1 MLHPKMKHVYVGVD
15 IHRQTHT
22 AVIINCF
29 GEKLGEITFENK
41 PAEFEKLLRAV
52 RKHTPKGISG
62 IYGLEDV
69 CSSGRALAVF
79 LINKKR
85 MVKHVNPSLTYSE
98 RRNQTI
104 LHKTDDYDALCV
116 ARVLLS
122 RLSELPDANPQDIY
136 WTMSQLVGRRSAIIK
151 ANVALKNQLH
161 AYIIHHY
168 PSYKKFFFLIA
179 CKTALAFWEN
189 YPSPSKLEGV
199 GVEEL
204 GAFLYEKSHW
214 MYSKGKAEEIL
225 FYVAKDGNTTT
236 DYQDFR
242 DFMVSSTVRQLKH
255 NKNELLEVEKKIK
268 EMLPL
273 FGQKLES
280 LNGVNHITAASLI
293 AQIGDINRFSSADK
307 LAKYAGIS
315 PIQYSSGKTDKVLC
329 NILGDRNLNRIFFM
343 LAITITGRAGK
354 NNPINKTFYDY
365 YNKKIKEGKTK
376 KQALKCVMRR
386 LVNIIYS
393 MMKNK
398 SEYIP
403 KNDTK

>member
-1 MLHPKMKHVYVGVD
+1 
-15 IHRQTHT
+15 
-22 AVIINCF
+22 
-29 GEKLGEITFENK
+29 
-41 PAEFEKLLRAV
+41 
-52 RKHTPKGISG
+52 
-62 IYGLEDV
+62 
-69 CSSGRALAVF
+69 
-79 LINKKR
+79 
-85 MVKHVNPSLTYSE
+85 
-98 RRNQTI
+98 
-104 LHKTDDYDALCV
+104 
-116 ARVLLS
+116 
-122 RLSELPDANPQDIY
+122 
-136 WTMSQLVGRRSAIIK
+136 
-151 ANVALKNQLH
+151 
-161 AYIIHHY
+161 
-168 PSYKKFFFLIA
+168 
-179 CKTALAFWEN
+179 
-189 YPSPSKLEGV
+189 
-199 GVEEL
+199 
-204 GAFLYEKSHW
+204 

-225 FYVAKDGNTTT
+225 FYFAKDGNTTT

-280 LNGVNHITAASLI
+280 MNGVNHITAASLI

-329 NILGDRNLNRIFFM
+329 NILGDRSLNRIFFM